1 MSWSLKQAGGLRLD
15 TAALAVKGGDSG
27 EVISPGDSS
36 ASLLL
41 ERIAASDPDERM
53 PPEKEGE
60 PLSPEQ
66 IELLRQWIA
75 SGAKGPADE
84 LPEADPRE
92 HWAFQSI
99 RRPSLPAFDPYTD
112 ASHWGR
118 NPIDAFLQQRRQQM
132 GLSPQ
137 PEAPR
142 LTLLRRLHLDLI
154 GIPPTLEEIAACEA
168 DTSTDWYEK
177 AVDRLLHDPRHGERW
192 ARHWMDIWR
201 YSDWWGLGDQ
211 LRNSQ
216 KHMWHWRDWIVESLN
231 ADTPYDEMVR
241 LMLAADELRPNDL
254 SQLRATGYL
263 ARNFFLFNRPQWM
276 EETVEHVSK
285 GFLGLTMNCAKCH
298 DHKYDPL
305 AQVDFYRLR
314 AFFEP
319 YHVRLD
325 VIPGEPDLARD
336 GIPRAY
342 DLMLDEPTYL
352 YVRGD
357 EKNPD
362 KSQPI
367 APGVP
372 SILEFAATPIH
383 PITLPLEACQPERRP
398 GVLDGYVAA
407 AEKTHGSGG
416 ARPSHIDRQT
426 TGRSLKGRRSSKA
439 KDRRE
444 HGSH

>member
-1 MSWSLKQAGGLRLD
+1 
-15 TAALAVKGGDSG
+15 
-27 EVISPGDSS
+27 
-36 ASLLL
+36 
-41 ERIAASDPDERM
+41 
-53 PPEKEGE
+53 
-60 PLSPEQ
+60 
-66 IELLRQWIA
+66 
-75 SGAKGPADE
+75 
-84 LPEADPRE
+84 
-92 HWAFQSI
+92 
-99 RRPSLPAFDPYTD
+99 
-112 ASHWGR
+112 
-118 NPIDAFLQQRRQQM
+118 
-132 GLSPQ
+132 
-137 PEAPR
+137 
-142 LTLLRRLHLDLI
+142 
-154 GIPPTLEEIAACEA
+154 
-168 DTSTDWYEK
+168 
-177 AVDRLLHDPRHGERW
+177 
-192 ARHWMDIWR
+192 
-201 YSDWWGLGDQ
+201 
-211 LRNSQ
+211 
-216 KHMWHWRDWIVESLN
+216 MWHWRDWIVESLN

-367 APGVP
+367 APGIP

-407 AEKTHGSGG
+407 AEKRMEAAEQELRTSIDKRLAAASKEEALQKQKIGENTAATEVTKSRVQPLIADTFATLDSGQWKLFGGDWVHEPGRLQQKLDGATRSALRLIPHYPKDFDATVRFTTLGGSQWRSVGLSFDVTQSDPTQPAAPSDSEQNIYVSAVSSGSKIQASFLQGG
-416 ARPSHIDRQT
+416 QWQYPAGMRCDPCRFTSTRNI
-426 TGRSLKGRRSSKA
+426 RSAFK
-439 KDRRE
+439 
-444 HGSH
+444 

>member
-1 MSWSLKQAGGLRLD
+1 MQPTPHKRRNRLLGALRLSVNALPLLLSLVLNFAVSADEHADYLKQIKPILRERCFACHGALKQAGGLRLD

-27 EVISPGDSS
+27 EVIRPGDSS

-66 IELLRQWIA
+66 IELLRQWIS

-84 LPEADPRE
+84 QPEADPRD

-99 RRPSLPAFDPYTD
+99 RRPSLPAFDPYSD

-177 AVDRLLHDPRHGERW
+177 AVDRLLNDPRHGERW

-201 YSDWWGLGDQ
+201 YSDWWDSVT
-211 LRNSQ
+211 NC
-216 KHMWHWRDWIVESLN
+216 E
-231 ADTPYDEMVR
+231 T
-241 LMLAADELRPNDL
+241 
-254 SQLRATGYL
+254 
-263 ARNFFLFNRPQWM
+263 ARNTCGTGETGSSNR
-276 EETVEHVSK
+276 
-285 GFLGLTMNCAKCH
+285 
-298 DHKYDPL
+298 
-305 AQVDFYRLR
+305 
-314 AFFEP
+314 
-319 YHVRLD
+319 
-325 VIPGEPDLARD
+325 
-336 GIPRAY
+336 
-342 DLMLDEPTYL
+342 
-352 YVRGD
+352 
-357 EKNPD
+357 
-362 KSQPI
+362 
-367 APGVP
+367 
-372 SILEFAATPIH
+372 
-383 PITLPLEACQPERRP
+383 
-398 GVLDGYVAA
+398 
-407 AEKTHGSGG
+407 
-416 ARPSHIDRQT
+416 
-426 TGRSLKGRRSSKA
+426 
-439 KDRRE
+439 
-444 HGSH
+444 